1 MDVFRSFIVKQ
12 DTTKFETFVDVLDII
27 DEDILHSIRSLYQL
41 LITIPQAFYKVERMF
56 SSEEGNQRTA
66 PSL

>member
-12 DTTKFETFVDVLDII
+12 DTTKFETLVDVLDII
-27 DEDILHSIRSLYQL
+27 DEDIFHSIHSLYQL
-41 LITIPQAFYKVERMF
+41 LITIPQAFYKVQRMF
-56 SSEEGNQRTA
+56 SAEEGNQRTA